1 MDDTFVVL
9 CYCLCVCG
17 TATKLQLMHPVHNLR
32 YMHAWTLNSIDISA
46 LRKLLLRFRQCF
58 DVPSRLW
65 GRTAGTRL
73 TPRLWFAYQHG
84 IGPYAPT
91 LPLGMCAPT
100 LERLSSGKMEQRTCF
115 GCRLGTSFSSLL
127 LLKLF
132 RCGNANTSFDSC
144 GSTSGG
150 PLLDFAS
157 FVCWARCVSSGI
169 SRHTLFAFAT
179 DESTG

>member
-1 MDDTFVVL
+1 MIHLFCCFIV
-9 CYCLCVCG
+9 CVCG

-58 DVPSRLW
+58 DVPNRLW

-100 LERLSSGKMEQRTCF
+100 LERLSSEQKWSNDDALDAVF
-115 GCRLGTSFSSLL
+115 PSSPPFLALSDSAWVSELLFLLFFS
-127 LLKLF
+127 
-132 RCGNANTSFDSC
+132 
-144 GSTSGG
+144 
-150 PLLDFAS
+150 
-157 FVCWARCVSSGI
+157 
-169 SRHTLFAFAT
+169 
-179 DESTG
+179 